1 MASIRHEKNT
11 GGAIYSSSSK
21 ILPVPPLRQI
31 SRTHYRAKARR
42 PYTVK
47 LNDSEWSVT
56 GEWLRLSGT
65 LHGIVHVEGY
75 CADLRGIHH

>member
-11 GGAIYSSSSK
+11 GGAIYSSSSQ
-21 ILPVPPLRQI
+21 ILPEPLVRQVF
-31 SRTHYRAKARR
+31 RTHYRAGGRR
-42 PYTVK
+42 PYTVR
-47 LNDSEWSVT
+47 LNDSEWCVT